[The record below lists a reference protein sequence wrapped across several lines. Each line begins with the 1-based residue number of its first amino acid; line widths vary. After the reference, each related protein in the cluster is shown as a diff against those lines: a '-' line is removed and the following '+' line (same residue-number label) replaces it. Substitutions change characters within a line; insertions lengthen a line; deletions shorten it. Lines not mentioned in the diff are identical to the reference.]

1 MQWGAWAFFNR
12 EVADLNTADRE
23 ELLWLI
29 AWYADQIGWKFPPAP
44 PARKGTLLIATRLSL
59 DEVRVTHRPLVAY
72 AVTSVILSVDDAI
85 VPFAKTMTFLSRK
98 ASNLGITNPAARSSA
113 DDGDRDGDG
122 NGDGDGDGRAS
133 ARAAS
138 GRAAA
143 GGLRVLAFE
152 SQHGEMMMR
161 LDQLS
166 IINREIERALT
177 ACRDKQP

>member
-1 MQWGAWAFFNR
+1 
-12 EVADLNTADRE
+12 
-23 ELLWLI
+23 
-29 AWYADQIGWKFPPAP
+29 
-44 PARKGTLLIATRLSL
+44 
-59 DEVRVTHRPLVAY
+59 
-72 AVTSVILSVDDAI
+72 
-85 VPFAKTMTFLSRK
+85 MTFLSRK
-98 ASNLGITNPAARSSA
+98 ASNLGIPNAAARSSA
-113 DDGDRDGDG
+113 GDGDRDGDGDAG

-161 LDQLS
+161 PDQLS